1 MKKIFIFITLI
12 FMLFNLGVRASRAQ
26 NIAESSASLAKDN
39 ESSLDVFD
47 YRVVNLRNF
56 LEKYNSPLAEY
67 AEEFVKYADL
77 YKIDYRL
84 VPAISGV
91 ESTFGKKIPYD
102 SYNAYGWANGDYK
115 FESWPD
121 SIATVSS
128 VLKKNYIDHGS
139 VSIKQISRIYAP
151 PSTTWGGNVSYFMY
165 KIDTLPLDFD
175 II

>member
-1 MKKIFIFITLI
+1 MKKIFIFII
-12 FMLFNLGVRASRAQ
+12 FVFMFLFIGMRESYAQ
-26 NIAESSASLAKDN
+26 NISGSSASLTSRLN
-39 ESSLDVFD
+39 LDIRIFD

-56 LEKYNSPLAEY
+56 LEKYNSPLAKY
-67 AEEFVKYADL
+67 AEDFVKYADM
-77 YKIDYRL
+77 YDIDYRL

-91 ESTFGKKIPYD
+91 ESTFGKQIPRN

-115 FESWPD
+115 FRSWTD

-128 VLKKNYIDHGS
+128 VLKRNYIDKGAVS
-139 VSIKQISRIYAP
+139 VSQISKIYAP
-151 PSTTWGGNVSYFMY
+151 PSTTWGKNVSYFMY

>member
-1 MKKIFIFITLI
+1 MKKLFTLI
-12 FMLFNLGVRASRAQ
+12 VVLFMYFTIGMRGVCAQ
-26 NIAESSASLAKDN
+26 NVSDSSASLIRYTN
-39 ESSLDVFD
+39 SGTNSFD
-47 YRVVNLRNF
+47 YRVINLRNF
-56 LEKYNSPLAEY
+56 LEKYNSPLAIY
-67 AEEFVKYADL
+67 AEDIVKYAD
-77 YKIDYRL
+77 KNNIDYRL

-115 FESWPD
+115 FESWSD

-128 VLKKNYIDHGS
+128 VLKKNYIDRGA
-139 VSIKQISRIYAP
+139 VTVQQISRIYAP
-151 PSTTWGGNVSYFMY
+151 PSTTWGSNVSFFMS